1 MSIRSQIQHNIIR
14 SYLFMVVFILFIV
27 VLTYIFSHVFGYDS
41 SFIGIALVVS
51 AISSIGSLY
60 VGDSIVLAMTGAKSA
75 SRQQHFD
82 FYTVAENISLAA
94 GIPMPKLYVIEDASM
109 NAFATGRDPNHASV
123 CVTTGL
129 LKNLNRREVEGV
141 VAHELS
147 HIKNY
152 DIRLMAVVAV
162 LAGGIAFA
170 SDMFMR
176 NVWWSGNR
184 DRESDRNNSG
194 IFILIGIV
202 LAVLSPII
210 ASLIQLAVS
219 RKREYL
225 ADATGVFITRY
236 PEGLASAL
244 EKIGR
249 ESRVLKNAS
258 NATAHLFIAN
268 PFKNKK
274 THAWFSGL
282 FNTHPPIED
291 RIKILRTM

>member
-27 VLTYIFSHVFGYDS
+27 VFTYIFSHVFGYDN

-94 GIPMPKLYVIEDASM
+94 GIPMPKLYVIDDASM
-109 NAFATGRDPNHASV
+109 NAFATGRDPKHASI

-210 ASLIQLAVS
+210 ASLIQLAIS